1 MTLAEHKRRVPMI
14 EWHPTADQIL
24 FSIGFDHLIL
34 IWHTGTGQVVGSI
47 NCHPDTIQSL
57 SFNRDGSLI
66 ATTCKDKCIRV
77 IDPRTGKVVSKGK
90 GHLGSKSSKI
100 VFLGD
105 TTRLFTTGFSKYSDR
120 QWAVWNQFDL
130 REPLT
135 IENIDSSSGVMFPFF
150 DYDTK
155 MVYIAGK
162 GRLWLV
168 VFEVMCLLMLIFN

>member
-120 QWAVWNQFDL
+120 QWAIWNQYDL

-135 IENIDSSSGVMFPFF
+135 IENIDSSSGVMFPFY
-150 DYDTK
+150 DHDTK

-162 GRLWLV
+162 GK
-168 VFEVMCLLMLIFN
+168 F